1 MEEGE
6 NSSQALL
13 FIAVVLQLEALVVPH
28 FNENSMD
35 KRDTLA
41 IVDKNLQK
49 NLVSHKEIAKM

>member
-49 NLVSHKEIAKM
+49 NLILQM

>member
-13 FIAVVLQLEALVVPH
+13 FIVAVVLQLEALVVPH

-35 KRDTLA
+35 KRDTLT
-41 IVDKNLQK
+41 IVDKNQNSLI
-49 NLVSHKEIAKM
+49 LE

>member
-35 KRDTLA
+35 KRDT
-41 IVDKNLQK
+41 IVGKNLQK
-49 NLVSHKEIAKM
+49 NLILQM